1 MEVWKMSLIPDV
13 SLSRNVQNLSTSDTD
28 GSSKNPTIESSHEF
42 EDLSPDFDRSLR
54 LWALM
59 FLKNSIGWIDSSGN
73 LIEGEHPKLGSL
85 TDNVKGKKPPSVDSQ
100 PFISRKTSS
109 APGPQAVLEDGDTKL
124 VENFGG
130 KAVAVPSPDGT
141 DKAERAT
148 PRGTQEGSD
157 ENPVR
162 EKARELYM
170 SATLHDGTLVI
181 PSFAV
186 CCNMKNGNGK
196 GFSDIL
202 RIISQ
207 WRMQACGDL
216 DHENRRKPLLVYVF
230 SETYESS
237 ISIEFFRKGP
247 DWFEQPMTLYKLHHT
262 LPTSGCS
269 YVNFEPLPQTV
280 LKPHQLRQRKKTLRT
295 VLKYGLKRHW
305 GFVDKAGVLRKSKQP
320 SINQFLYDLKV
331 PINLYSSAGTEVME
345 SPKARYVQPDPMNI
359 RQAEET
365 HEKAQKISISD
376 QIENVMRLAGDLYDV
391 STMLN
396 GEISIALSQTDG
408 YPACD
413 QVNPNW
419 RNESNPVLETRKNGQ
434 INIDAAKRAISQVKV
449 RLRNQWDKAHI
460 LAHLCERWKGELEI
474 EYPLMN
480 REPVSR
486 SGIHNLA
493 IPPSR
498 PSRAKSPATGNQTL
512 ATLQQ
517 PVSSPKIRYLFGG
530 ADSSEPQPAVKPWS
544 PSKLRY
550 KDQLGLHSTTP
561 HSMKHDERLDAQQD
575 RSSNKDDSSG
585 SREQTFSRHK
595 KRDDEDDEFSIFPF

>member
-186 CCNMKNGNGK
+186 CCNMKNGNDK

-207 WRMQACGDL
+207 WQVQACGDL

-230 SETYESS
+230 SETSESS
-237 ISIEFFRKGP
+237 ISIEVFRKEP

-280 LKPHQLRQRKKTLRT
+280 LKPHKLRQRKKTLLT
-295 VLKYGLKRHW
+295 VFSCGLKKHI
-305 GFVDKAGVLRKSKQP
+305 GFVNKAGVLRKRKQP
-320 SINQFLYDLKV
+320 SINQFLYVLKT
-331 PINLYSSAGTEVME
+331 PINLYSSAGTEAME
-345 SPKARYVQPDPMNI
+345 SSKERYVPPTPMDT
-359 RQAEET
+359 RQVKGT
-365 HEKAQKISISD
+365 QEKAQKISMSD

-391 STMLN
+391 SIMLN
-396 GEISIALSQTDG
+396 EEILTALSQTDG

-413 QVNPNW
+413 QVNPN
-419 RNESNPVLETRKNGQ
+419 
-434 INIDAAKRAISQVKV
+434 
-449 RLRNQWDKAHI
+449 
-460 LAHLCERWKGELEI
+460 
-474 EYPLMN
+474 
-480 REPVSR
+480 
-486 SGIHNLA
+486 
-493 IPPSR
+493 
-498 PSRAKSPATGNQTL
+498 
-512 ATLQQ
+512 
-517 PVSSPKIRYLFGG
+517 
-530 ADSSEPQPAVKPWS
+530 
-544 PSKLRY
+544 
-550 KDQLGLHSTTP
+550 
-561 HSMKHDERLDAQQD
+561 
-575 RSSNKDDSSG
+575 
-585 SREQTFSRHK
+585 
-595 KRDDEDDEFSIFPF
+595 